1 MLYRNEMEFAEVL
14 LNYGADLDAEYIGD
28 PPLYY
33 AIYNEEYEFAETL
46 LEKGAKLG
54 RNNYLAW
61 VLYRNE
67 IDFAKVLLD
76 YGADVDAKYIGETPL
91 YYAIN
96 NEAED
101 IALEIIGKD
110 AKLTDYA
117 YVAMALYKDLPEV
130 ASALI
135 AKGADT
141 TNKKYYGNNA
151 EIIAA
156 IKGYDW
162 EELVQNGQ
170 SWLTSLTE

>member
-1 MLYRNEMEFAEVL
+1 
-14 LNYGADLDAEYIGD
+14 
-28 PPLYY
+28 
-33 AIYNEEYEFAETL
+33 
-46 LEKGAKLG
+46 
-54 RNNYLAW
+54 
-61 VLYRNE
+61 
-67 IDFAKVLLD
+67 
-76 YGADVDAKYIGETPL
+76 
-91 YYAIN
+91 
-96 NEAED
+96 
-101 IALEIIGKD
+101 
-110 AKLTDYA
+110 
-117 YVAMALYKDLPEV
+117 MALYKDLPEV